1 MKMIYFIP
9 SVIWFEGT
17 RECRSGD
24 KQEKE
29 KRKRAGEGEVT
40 RY

>member
-9 SVIWFEGT
+9 SVVQLEGT
-17 RECRSGD
+17 REGRGGG

-29 KRKRAGEGEVT
+29 KRKRPGE
-40 RY
+40 